1 MFEGI
6 FQPTHLL
13 VILIIALLIFGPGKI
28 AEIGGSLGKAIR
40 DFKRAM
46 NEHEKES
53 DEKTKRIEEKQDNS
67 K

>member
-40 DFKRAM
+40 DFKNAM
-46 NEHEKES
+46 NEQEKES
-53 DEKTKRIEEKQDNS
+53 DEKAKRIAEKQD
-67 K
+67 KTK